1 MSYNSIDR
9 ALENE
14 IRIIEEDDSLTPQEK
29 AKEISKLEREARDI
43 YREERE
49 RDDDEREGW

>member
-29 AKEISKLEREARDI
+29 AKEISKLEREARASVYSRCEI
-43 YREERE
+43 EVNKFYF
-49 RDDDEREGW
+49 